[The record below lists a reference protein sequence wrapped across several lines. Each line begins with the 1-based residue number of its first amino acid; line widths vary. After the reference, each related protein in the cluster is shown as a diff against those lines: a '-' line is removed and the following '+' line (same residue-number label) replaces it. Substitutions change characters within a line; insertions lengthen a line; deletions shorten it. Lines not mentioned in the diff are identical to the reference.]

1 VQVEARRR
9 TLLQSFCHVTSVHGK
24 ETNTFSSQ
32 YDEDKKESSKQTT
45 AFSRKYPTVPPRC
58 SHLGGWDGTFND
70 LDFFTP
76 FAFDPKADNDCLVR
90 KDGGLF
96 VWTDLTLS
104 KLGESKISGDLKS
117 KQLVFISCMF
127 ELMYSLMMDTT
138 KGTTI
143 KALQPFM
150 PVGF

>member
-1 VQVEARRR
+1 MTKTRRS
-9 TLLQSFCHVTSVHGK
+9 LQS
-24 ETNTFSSQ
+24 
-32 YDEDKKESSKQTT
+32 TT
-45 AFSRKYPTVPPRC
+45 AFSRKYPKVPPRS
-58 SHLGGWDGTFND
+58 SHLGGWDGTFNN

-76 FAFDPKADNDCLVR
+76 SAFDPKADNDCLVR

-138 KGTTI
+138 KSTTI
-143 KALQPFM
+143 KALRPFM
-150 PVGF
+150 PVWF